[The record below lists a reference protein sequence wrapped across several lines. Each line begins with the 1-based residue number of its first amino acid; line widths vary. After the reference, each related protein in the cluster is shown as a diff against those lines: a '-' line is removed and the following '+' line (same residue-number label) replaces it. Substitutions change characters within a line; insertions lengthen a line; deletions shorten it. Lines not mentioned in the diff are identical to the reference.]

1 MLASPEPPDAKLRR
15 LIVSFV
21 HTILDELHGTALF
34 MDLQPLTPAHLQ
46 KVIARRDRFDQG
58 IRRVLQEGIDAG
70 VFAPGDPKLLAFAIL
85 GAVNWI
91 PRWFDPHGAA
101 PSQTIAEAF
110 ADFLDCWAAP
120 GPRRPQTSV
129 SGLQS
134 PVSGARGERSDGDG
148 SRTHGPAPPRDR
160 RPKTVDPQTWDKIT
174 ICPRSC
180 P

>member
-110 ADFLDCWAAP
+110 ADFLIAGLRP
-120 GPRRPQTSV
+120 GKTAQLSA
-129 SGLQS
+129 SSLQS
-134 PVSGARGERSDGDG
+134 PVYGAPGNESEERQPNARPG
-148 SRTHGPAPPRDR
+148 RIHGTEDR
-160 RPKTVDPQTWDKIT
+160 RPETVDLG
-174 ICPRSC
+174 
-180 P
+180 